1 MLDKDKITV
10 LFFDT
15 QLTDLNELHE
25 VAEYLKN
32 FSEYKFIFI
41 PKNLDCIQMTKEE
54 VYDKLEDFF
63 K

>member
-54 VYDKLEDFF
+54 VYNKLEDFF